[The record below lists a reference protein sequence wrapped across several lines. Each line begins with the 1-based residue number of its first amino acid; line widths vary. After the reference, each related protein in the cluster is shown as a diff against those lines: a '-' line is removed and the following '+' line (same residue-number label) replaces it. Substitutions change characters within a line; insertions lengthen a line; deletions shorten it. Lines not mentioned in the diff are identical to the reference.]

1 MMKIILYVL
10 LIWVVFQFVTKLVI
24 PVYRTTRQIK
34 KGFREMQEKMNA
46 QQGNDF
52 NQPQRE
58 PDKKTTSTKEGDYI
72 EFEEIK

>member
-52 NQPQRE
+52 NQPQQE
-58 PDKKTTSTKEGDYI
+58 PAKKTSPKEGDYI